1 MTPTTRVPMR
11 LSITGALAT
20 MLCSFALTPIFEDSS
35 GWFFRTVTVL
45 FCCVGA
51 GIVLRRVGAPTVLAA
66 LGQFAVMAYV
76 LLAMSNSQTFAYG
89 LVPTPA
95 TLEVLALQMRIAGD
109 YSMAYAAPVPSQ
121 PDLILLVVICLSF
134 AGFVVDLIVSSLRM
148 SAWAGLVL
156 LSVYSV
162 PTALQAGSVSM
173 FAFVLAALGYILLLA
188 ADGSWR
194 IRSFG
199 RAVGLGTR
207 SDPNEASDE
216 EEARVPLLGSTGR
229 RIGFAAVAMAAVV
242 PLLMPALTA
251 RSGGGGEGEGDGP
264 NTRMIQVADPTVDLN
279 RDLRRA
285 NNIELL
291 RYSAKGDD
299 GKDSTPDYLRM
310 VVLDDFTG
318 SSWRATAREVPS
330 RNSLETT
337 ASLPVAPG
345 LLTYPE
351 TGGLT
356 YSFTIDDSFTSTW
369 LPLAYPARSVQVT
382 GDWRYDDD
390 TYDVV
395 AAGDGLT
402 TRGISYTEDVP
413 DSQLSID
420 RLNGAAPPPA
430 EVGDRYTQIGPTS
443 LPPAFVQL
451 VNDVAARA
459 GPQASNY
466 AKAVAIQN
474 YFRTEYEYSLDRSP
488 ETGTAALMSF
498 IEDKSGYCQQFSAT
512 MALMARDLGI
522 PARVVVGFTPGTQAA
537 DGSYIV
543 RSHDAHAWPELYFAG
558 SGWVRFEPTPSA
570 RTGDLP
576 SWANPSNLQNP
587 TSPTESP
594 TATATGGPQDLI
606 DRATAAPG
614 GGGVDG
620 LDGAAPWW
628 RLPLLTGG
636 GAVLVIAVLGP
647 GLVRWL
653 QRRRRLTAHDSVAI
667 ASERAWQEL
676 LATAAD
682 LGIATPA
689 DRTVRQTATLLA
701 RNAAGAEQ
709 DLADLAALVEQSRYS
724 LRMPTVRIERAGHLT
739 RRVVGALAAPM
750 SRGQRLRARMLPTSL
765 LRSARRVRA

>member
-1 MTPTTRVPMR
+1 MSPTTSVPMR

-20 MLCSFALTPIFEDSS
+20 MLCSFALTPIFENSG
-35 GWFFRTVTVL
+35 GWFFRTVAVL

-51 GIVLRRVGAPTVLAA
+51 GILLRRIGVPTVLAA
-66 LGQFAVMAYV
+66 LGQFVVLVYV

-95 TLEVLALQMRIAGD
+95 TLEVLALQMRIAGE

-173 FAFVLAALGYILLLA
+173 LAFVLAALGYILLLA

-207 SDPNEASDE
+207 SDPNTPGEE

-229 RIGFAAVAMAAVV
+229 RIGFAAVALAALV
-242 PLLMPALTA
+242 PLLLPTLTA
-251 RSGGGGEGEGDGP
+251 RSGGGGDGEGDGP
-264 NTRMIQVADPTVDLN
+264 NTRMIQVADPTVGLN

-285 NNIELL
+285 NNVELF
-291 RYSAKGDD
+291 RYTVQTDEGED
-299 GKDSTPDYLRM
+299 GRPDYLRM

-318 SSWRATAREVPS
+318 TSWRATAREVPS
-330 RNSLETT
+330 RNSLEESS
-337 ASLPVAPG
+337 SLPVAPG
-345 LLTYPE
+345 LLTYPD
-351 TGGLT
+351 TGDLN
-356 YSFTIDDSFTSTW
+356 YSFEIDESFTSTW

-402 TRGISYTEDVP
+402 TSGISYTEDVP

-430 EVGDRYTQIGPTS
+430 EIGDRYTQVGPTS
-443 LPPAFVQL
+443 LPPELVQL
-451 VNDVAARA
+451 VNDVAGRA
-459 GPQASNY
+459 GAQASNY

-474 YFRTEYEYSLDRSP
+474 YFRSEYEYSLDRSP
-488 ETGTAALMSF
+488 ETGTAALMGF

-512 MALMARDLGI
+512 MALMARSLGI
-522 PARVVVGFTPGTQAA
+522 PARVVVGFTPGTRAA
-537 DGSYIV
+537 DGSYVV

-558 SGWVRFEPTPSA
+558 SGWVRFEPTPA
-570 RTGDLP
+570 GRTGELP
-576 SWANPSNLQNP
+576 SWANPTDLQNP
-587 TSPTESP
+587 TSATESP
-594 TATATGGPQDLI
+594 TATATGGPSQEEI

-620 LDGAAPWW
+620 LDEAAPWW
-628 RLPLLTGG
+628 RMPLLGG
-636 GAVLVIAVLGP
+636 GGTVLVIAVLGP

-653 QRRRRLTAHDSVAI
+653 QRRRRLTGHDNVAM

-689 DRTVRQTATLLA
+689 DRTVRQTAALLS

-709 DLADLAALVEQSRYS
+709 ELADLAALVEQSRYS
-724 LRMPTVRIERAGHLT
+724 LRVPTVRIERAGHLA
-739 RRVVGALAAPM
+739 RKVVTALAAPM
-750 SRGQRLRARMLPTSL
+750 SRGQRLRARMLPASL
-765 LRSARRVRA
+765 LRSARRG